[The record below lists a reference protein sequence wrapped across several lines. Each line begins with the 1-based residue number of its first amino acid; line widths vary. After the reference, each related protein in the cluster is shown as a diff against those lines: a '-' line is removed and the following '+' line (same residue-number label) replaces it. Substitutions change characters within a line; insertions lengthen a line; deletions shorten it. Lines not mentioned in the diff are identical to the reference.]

1 MGTAQHASPHSN
13 CTDSRPTRRTTHF
26 SRLSW
31 LVCASLVVLLLFSG
45 IAQRV
50 YASGTAP
57 NGPGASSVWTPSND
71 SILGTAANTTSDVWF
86 TGYNGIV
93 GEVFYPTADTPNTTD
108 LQFLVG
114 DSGHTWVDE
123 EKVAT
128 TSTVQLYNNHSLAW
142 TVTNNASSGKYR
154 ITKTFYTDPNRNS
167 LIQQTTFTAL
177 TGTLSNYLLYVLY
190 NPTMHD
196 AGNNNSSSTQSYNGT
211 TMLVTTDSSGNY
223 ASALAATTP
232 FVSGMTSS
240 GFVGVNDGWTDLK
253 ASSNCGSGSCPDYT
267 MNYTYSAANSGNT
280 AQTGELDLS
289 NGGTINTQTATSIT
303 FDLVLSFGQT
313 NGGTSSTTG
322 AEQTLAATLGDNFST
337 MLSTYVSQWN
347 TFDNGLNS
355 PPAVGGNSTIQQQRQ
370 QEYYLAAN
378 VLKASQDKQ
387 TGAFV
392 AGLGTPWGATNG
404 DGDNGYHLV
413 WERDMYEFS
422 SALIV
427 AGDTADPRRALLW
440 AFNTQQQSD
449 GHFPQNSFVN
459 GTPFWT
465 GIQMDEQA
473 FPIILAWKLGVTDG
487 TNYQNH
493 IKPAANYILNNGPK
507 TGEERWEENGGYSPS
522 TIAAEIAGLVAA
534 ADIARINGDTAGQAL
549 YDNAADYWQGMLQNW
564 TFTNTGPLGGG
575 YYFERLDGDAN
586 PNDNNTITI
595 ANGGGTYDER
605 SIVDAGFL
613 ELVRQGVFP
622 ANSPYVTLSLPVT
635 DSTIK
640 QTVNGNSYWYRY
652 NHDGYG
658 EHSDGSAYNGTGI
671 GRLWPILSG
680 ERGIYTIASGSSA
693 DAYLTDMTAAENA
706 SGMIPEQVWDNAAP
720 SGDTPGTPTGSMN
733 PLNWAMGEFITLLFS
748 AANNNIADVPSVV
761 YNRYAASPY
770 QPHSGNVVD
779 YNSSQL
785 QAGKALTIYYKGFLA
800 SGSQVFIHWGENNW
814 KNIPPDQAMVKRSDG
829 FWQTTITVPGDAT
842 QINFVFNNGSGTW
855 DNNNNQNWNVN
866 ISAGCSSAT
875 VTAVPCTPV
884 HAQALQIFYNGS
896 LASGASSI
904 TMHWGYNNW
913 NSVTDTVMTRTS
925 NGDWTGFAMVP
936 SSATQL
942 NMAFYNQSGTWDNN
956 NGSNYNLTVS

>member
-1 MGTAQHASPHSN
+1 MSAAQQAEPHS
-13 CTDSRPTRRTTHF
+13 SRF
-26 SRLSW
+26 LRLSW
-31 LVCASLVVLLLFSG
+31 FLCASLIVLLLFSDV
-45 IAQRV
+45 AQHT
-50 YASGTAP
+50 YASGAAP
-57 NGPGASSVWTPSND
+57 NGPGAASFWTPSND
-71 SILGTAANTTSDVWF
+71 TLFGTAANTTSDVWF
-86 TGYNGIV
+86 TGYNGII

-114 DSGHTWVDE
+114 DSSHSWVDE

-128 TSTVQLYNNHSLAW
+128 TSTARLYNNHSLAW
-142 TVTNNASSGKYR
+142 TVTKTASSGKYR
-154 ITKTFYTDPNRNS
+154 ISKTFYSDPNRNS

-196 AGNNNSSSTQSYNGT
+196 AGNNNSSSTQTYNGT
-211 TMLVTTDSSGNY
+211 TMLVTSDSSGNY

-232 FVSGMTSS
+232 FVPGMTSS

-253 ASSNCGSGSCPDYT
+253 GSSNCGSSSCPDYT
-267 MNYTYSAANSGNT
+267 MNYTYSAANNGNT

-289 NGGTINTQTATSIT
+289 DGGTINTQTATSIT
-303 FDLVLSFGQT
+303 FDLVLSFGRS
-313 NGGTSSTTG
+313 NGGTSSTTS
-322 AEQTLAATLGDNFST
+322 AEQALAGTLGDNFST

-347 TFDNGLNS
+347 TFDNSLNS
-355 PPAVGGNSTIQQQRQ
+355 PPAVGGNSTIQQKRQ

-440 AFNTQQQSD
+440 AFDTQQQSD

-473 FPIILAWKLGVTDG
+473 FPIILAWKLGVNDSAD
-487 TNYQNH
+487 YQNH
-493 IKPAANYILNNGPK
+493 VKPAANYILNNGPK
-507 TGEERWEENGGYSPS
+507 TGEERWEENSGYSPS

-534 ADIARINGDTAGQAL
+534 ADIARINGDTASQAL
-549 YDNAADYWQGMLQNW
+549 YDNAADYWQGMVQNW

-575 YYFERLDGDAN
+575 SYFERIDGDAN
-586 PNDNNTITI
+586 PNGNDIITI

-622 ANSPYVTLSLPVT
+622 ANSPYITHSLPVI

-658 EHSDGSAYNGTGI
+658 EHTDGSAYNGTGT

-680 ERGIYTIASGSSA
+680 ERGIYTIASGSNA

-706 SGMIPEQVWDNAAP
+706 AGMIPEQVWNNAAP

-748 AANNNIADVPSVV
+748 AANNNIADAPSVV
-761 YNRYAASPY
+761 YNRYAASPF
-770 QPHSGNVVD
+770 QPHSGYVVD
-779 YNSSQL
+779 YDSSQL

-800 SGSQVFIHWGENNW
+800 SGSQVDLHWGENNW
-814 KNIPPDQAMVKRSDG
+814 KNSPPDQAMVKRSDG
-829 FWQTTITVPGDAT
+829 FWQTTISVPNDAT
-842 QINFVFNNGSGTW
+842 QINLVFNNGNGSW
-855 DNNNNQNWNVN
+855 DTNNNQNWNAN
-866 ISAGCSSAT
+866 ISGGCASGT
-875 VTAVPCTPV
+875 VTASPCAPV
-884 HAQALQIFYNGS
+884 HAQAVQIFYNGS
-896 LASGASSI
+896 LTSGASSI
-904 TMHWGYNNW
+904 TMNWGYNNW
-913 NSVTDTVMTRTS
+913 NGITDTAMTRTS
-925 NGDWTGFAMVP
+925 NGAWTGFVMVP

-942 NMAFYNQSGTWDNN
+942 NMGFYNQSGTWDNN
-956 NGSNYNLTVS
+956 GGSNYTLTVS